1 MQGLLVVPLF
11 GGYDDRRGEGRIFYY
26 DATGGRWE
34 EDDYHAT
41 GSGSRPARGSLKKGW
56 RPGLDRAGGIRVA
69 VEALVDAS
77 REDVAT
83 GGPDPSRGIYPTIVL
98 VTGAGAESA
107 GSDEVRAAYE
117 AVVANGG
124 AS

>member
-1 MQGLLVVPLF
+1 
-11 GGYDDRRGEGRIFYY
+11 
-26 DATGGRWE
+26 
-34 EDDYHAT
+34 
-41 GSGSRPARGSLKKGW
+41 
-56 RPGLDRAGGIRVA
+56 VA